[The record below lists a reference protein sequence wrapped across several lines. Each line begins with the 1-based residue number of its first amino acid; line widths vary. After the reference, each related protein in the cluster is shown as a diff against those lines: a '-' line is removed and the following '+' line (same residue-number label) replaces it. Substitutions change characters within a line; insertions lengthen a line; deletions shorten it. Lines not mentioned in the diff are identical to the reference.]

1 MIDAAEL
8 RARAQKAR
16 EFEVEV
22 DPGKRFTLRLP
33 TQYELV
39 LAERRVR
46 ASHADDPVAPLVLQ
60 RALTEGGIVGWSGL
74 TVADILPGA
83 EDAAEV
89 LDYQAAI
96 VGMVLDENTHL
107 SLKLGSE
114 LFDRLVKRNGAAA
127 EDAKN

>member
-1 MIDAAEL
+1 VIDAAEL

-22 DPGKRFTLRLP
+22 EPGKRFTVRVP
-33 TQYELV
+33 TQYELI

-46 ASHADDPVAPLVLQ
+46 ASHAGDPVAAIVLQ
-60 RALTEGGIVGWSGL
+60 RALTESGIVGWSGL
-74 TVADILPGA
+74 TVGDVAEGA
-83 EDAAEV
+83 DAAET
-89 LDYQAAI
+89 LDFQASLA
-96 VGMVLDENTHL
+96 GMVLDEHTAW

-114 LFDRLVKRNGAAA
+114 LFDRLVKRKDAAE